1 MTQKPLRRKFLHTA
15 SFYTQQAYTKKPLH
29 RKAFTHRS
37 FHTQHVLHTARSTH
51 CKLLHTANLHRE
63 AFAQRSFTDS
73 KLLHKESCSTVKF
86 LHREVFYTHK
96 ALTQRSF
103 LVHNGI
109 RNCRSK
115 TGSRHQTK
123 KKKHDFEALFKRN
136 SKRKISSAKMNKNLL
151 TNHHRNLHASFCW
164 KNPSRTKGVSL
175 VKN

>member
-115 TGSRHQTK
+115 TGSRHQTEK
-123 KKKHDFEALFKRN
+123 KNTILKRF
-136 SKRKISSAKMNKNLL
+136 L
-151 TNHHRNLHASFCW
+151 
-164 KNPSRTKGVSL
+164 KGIQKGKLAVP
-175 VKN
+175 K